1 MKKKK
6 KKMTPKQEMFVKEY
20 LIDLN
25 ATKAARRA
33 GYSKKTAEVIGHENL
48 RKPQIQKEIQK
59 AMDKRSRRLEIS
71 ADRVLQERARIA
83 FFDIRKL
90 YNEDGSLKQIQDID
104 DDTAAAIHS
113 ILNGG
118 RLETNEEG
126 ETVLHIFIKKVNT
139 LSKDKSLEALEKHL
153 GLYEKDH
160 EQQGNADLKTKQEF
174 MESLLE
180 SIRAAGG
187 NVPKTP

>member
-139 LSKDKSLEALEKHL
+139 LSKDKSLEALEKHR
-153 GLYEKDH
+153 
-160 EQQGNADLKTKQEF
+160 
-174 MESLLE
+174 SL
-180 SIRAAGG
+180 
-187 NVPKTP
+187 